1 MVAHHLKG
9 VGGSGQL
16 PRCKRGWS
24 KCSEFWDSTEDTHLG
39 PYPDKMLYM
48 SKDQE
53 IDHNEVNIAIVAR
66 LQSQIEQLELMLQE
80 KENQLSHVL
89 EKSSRQH
96 DILCLETRV
105 EELQNEMVE
114 KNQELEKGM
123 ELLTDKQVM
132 LKHNAFNCCETF
144 T

>member
-1 MVAHHLKG
+1 MHFG
-9 VGGSGQL
+9 
-16 PRCKRGWS
+16 
-24 KCSEFWDSTEDTHLG
+24 T
-39 PYPDKMLYM
+39 YPDKMLSM
-48 SKDQE
+48 SKDQD
-53 IDHNEVNIAIVAR
+53 IDPNEVNIAIIAR
-66 LQSQIEQLELMLQE
+66 LQSQIEQLELMLHE

-89 EKSSRQH
+89 EKSSRQD

-132 LKHNAFNCCETF
+132 LKHNAYNWGETF
-144 T
+144 TWFL

>member
-1 MVAHHLKG
+1 MVEHHLKG

-16 PRCKRGWS
+16 PRCKRGGS
-24 KCSEFWDSTEDTHLG
+24 KGSKFCDSTENMHFGT
-39 PYPDKMLYM
+39 YPDKMLSM
-48 SKDQE
+48 SKDQD
-53 IDHNEVNIAIVAR
+53 IDPNEVNIAIIAR
-66 LQSQIEQLELMLQE
+66 LQSQIEQLELMLHE

-89 EKSSRQH
+89 EKSSRQD

-132 LKHNAFNCCETF
+132 LKHNAYN
-144 T
+144 